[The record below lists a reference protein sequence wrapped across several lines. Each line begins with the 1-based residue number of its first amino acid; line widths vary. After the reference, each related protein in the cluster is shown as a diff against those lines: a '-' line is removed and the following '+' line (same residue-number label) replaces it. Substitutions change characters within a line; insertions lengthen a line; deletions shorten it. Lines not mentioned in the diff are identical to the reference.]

1 MTNKIEPEEFLLTV
15 IKYIHGEINLNQ
27 AKSFLDHFGFEKES
41 VAKVLL
47 KTERSNIIPINKKK
61 ERNEKNN

>member
-27 AKSFLDHFGFEKES
+27 AKSFLDHEAIRAVGR
-41 VAKVLL
+41 LL
-47 KTERSNIIPINKKK
+47 PPL
-61 ERNEKNN
+61 